1 MIPEPWA
8 AWKFFPDS
16 RSGAHLDAPIGPG
29 VFEVRDI
36 ETGEQV
42 AFAPSRNVARSL
54 ATLMPPARS
63 GLRALFLDRNRLGPS
78 GHELEYRTRSARTI
92 REAKAIVACL
102 NGRRHVAVVSF
113 GRGLV

>member
-1 MIPEPWA
+1 MISEPWA
-8 AWKFFPDS
+8 AWKFFPDP
-16 RSGAHLDAPIGPG
+16 RSGEYLDAPFGPG

-54 ATLMPPARS
+54 ATLMPPSRS
-63 GLRALFLDRNRLGPS
+63 GLRALFPHRTRLMHP
-78 GHELEYRTRSARTI
+78 GHELEYRTRPARTI

-102 NGRRHVAVVSF
+102 NGRRHVAVVSL
-113 GRGLV
+113 GRG